1 MNPSQPAFESA
12 GPALAE
18 QLARHLF
25 ADPALTV
32 YAVLDGAAIPDLI
45 DQLYADG
52 GPEFACLYRGQLAPD
67 LAHCAPYLVVLAP
80 GSSFTRWLLAEGWGK
95 HWGIFAAAT
104 ADFKAMQ
111 KHFRSFLMVKDPK
124 GKQLYFRYYDPRV
137 LRVYLPTCNKR
148 ESDILFAQVKK
159 YWVEDELPANLL
171 AFSPEQIPP
180 RRELTRLFST

>member
-1 MNPSQPAFESA
+1 MKPSQPAFESA
-12 GPALAE
+12 GSALVE

-52 GPEFACLYRGQLAPD
+52 GPEFACLYRGQIAPD

-95 HWGIFAAAT
+95 HWGIFATAT

-111 KHFRSFLMVKDPK
+111 KHFRTFLMVKDPE

-137 LRVYLPTCNKR
+137 LRVYLPTCNR
-148 ESDILFAQVKK
+148 SESATVFGPIRHYMA
-159 YWVEDELPANLL
+159 EDEDPGNLL
-171 AFSPEQIPP
+171 RFSPDQTPP
-180 RRELTRLFST
+180 RKEAVKLSQP